1 MAQLSL
7 STVVVLLT
15 FGFFLGLL
23 YGTASSRTEV
33 RPVAVVSASDK
44 MYAERFTKATK
55 ATADGPFLLIGV
67 ISSPT
72 AFGRRR
78 ILRKFA
84 TASASPTRPV
94 QTEFVFGNSLYSGDM
109 PADDQQRLADEANAH
124 GDAIF
129 VNARERMPHVG
140 KAAEKS
146 AGWWLTAP
154 KRSGASFFCK
164 TDDDSLIHHEH
175 LTAAL
180 AAAAKD
186 AKSPNIIFS
195 YIRWRG
201 WLPGNRFQACG
212 GGWGGPI
219 DAIRHIEDPSTHCE
233 LAEGPFPQG
242 TGQLTCLSRPLA
254 LALANSVEFDS
265 FQRIAMARNDFGT
278 PCSTADEC
286 AKHKFAVH
294 MWHHEDAGISYN
306 VWRAANALKINVSL
320 VHMPE
325 KGWIW
330 PWFSPKIADARQSAR
345 AILMH
350 KVTPQNYKEVSSA
363 WKTSL
368 RAPADLMV
376 DCSQTCTTWGWK
388 YARKQCAPPPPLS
401 VARAGPGGWRGFGVA
416 WNGSQL
422 CHVDPVKELGW
433 RCCFLRTGDDK

>member
-1 MAQLSL
+1 MTAVVYHWYFDGIQPVICAVGPVICALVCGEISAAPTPRGAARRRRGRTHAAETLAQLSL

-55 ATADGPFLLIGV
+55 QTADGPFLLIGV

-78 ILRKFA
+78 ILRRFA

-129 VNARERMPHVG
+129 VNARERLPHVG

-219 DAIRHIEDPSTHCE
+219 DAIRHIEDPSTI
-233 LAEGPFPQG
+233 ANTRAPFRKVPD
-242 TGQLTCLSRPLA
+242 SSHASAAARV
-254 LALANSVEFDS
+254 ANSV
-265 FQRIAMARNDFGT
+265 NLT
-278 PCSTADEC
+278 P
-286 AKHKFAVH
+286 
-294 MWHHEDAGISYN
+294 
-306 VWRAANALKINVSL
+306 
-320 VHMPE
+320 
-325 KGWIW
+325 
-330 PWFSPKIADARQSAR
+330 
-345 AILMH
+345 
-350 KVTPQNYKEVSSA
+350 SS
-363 WKTSL
+363 
-368 RAPADLMV
+368 
-376 DCSQTCTTWGWK
+376 
-388 YARKQCAPPPPLS
+388 
-401 VARAGPGGWRGFGVA
+401 
-416 WNGSQL
+416 
-422 CHVDPVKELGW
+422 EL
-433 RCCFLRTGDDK
+433 